1 MILAV
6 PEIAADDAEDDE
18 AEYDREGDVEGL
30 AFGGFGGRL
39 VVDGFLVDFDA
50 DGWTWDVS

>member
-39 VVDGFLVDFDA
+39 VVDGFLVDFDT